1 VLPRSVS
8 GEEAVGELRSWE
20 TAGGASSDG
29 GEGGWSKEGDDDGQ
43 GGDQEILRHTKQAA
57 RQAASFPTSLS
68 LLFCSA
74 LFIGESFAREREGMR
89 CACLPPDISAAGLR
103 SPASSGI
110 ERMRPCLVREN
121 I

>member
-1 VLPRSVS
+1 MLPRSVS

-68 LLFCSA
+68 LSCFA
-74 LFIGESFAREREGMR
+74 LLYLLKNLLLEREGMR

-110 ERMRPCLVREN
+110 E
-121 I
+121 